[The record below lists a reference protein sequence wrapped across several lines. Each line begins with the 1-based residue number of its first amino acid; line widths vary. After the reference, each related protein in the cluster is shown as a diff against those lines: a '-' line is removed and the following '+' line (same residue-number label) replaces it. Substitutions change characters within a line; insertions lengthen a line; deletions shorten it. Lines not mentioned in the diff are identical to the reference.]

1 MLHKVRVKLPKAQY
15 GNEVTA
21 NARQMSMWGGANVN
35 KFKQP
40 ATGVSDTL
48 RPIPREEANLEAEK
62 GETAVVNDGSPI
74 PAHFKIG
81 GKRHNQGG
89 TPLNLPENSFVFS
102 DTRGMLIKDPAL
114 LTYFG
119 VPTKK
124 NKKAYTPAEIA
135 KKFEINE
142 YRKTLEDPNTD
153 NLQRRT
159 AEMMIKKNLLM
170 LGALAL
176 AQESLKGFPQ
186 GVPVIAMPYLES
198 KGISPEM
205 FLPAEPTDNAQQM
218 QEQDLMSEQGMA
230 PQEQDFEM
238 MEQEVNPE
246 EMAGMPPQ
254 EMAPSPEMMMM
265 YGGAYYNPMMMY
277 GGDPYDYMRAGGESR
292 TRARVT
298 LPVFQNGS
306 TTSTQPSNPELDD
319 TFSGQTVPYKLYK
332 QLEDDVNNYS
342 DLRAAIIAKYKDALN
357 DKKKLGKNIDPS
369 QLSKNDDEIIKNFL
383 NLQKRNYATAAYY
396 MKENKLADNNQGFVA
411 ASGKISG
418 TPNNPVKGGISNTEL
433 NEVWTKLKIAPTD
446 KNTVAS
452 EQLSFIAFNDAISN
466 VDKQNNPGLAEIIQL
481 RGYKSAATGPAGE
494 KGNVSG
500 STISI
505 ADGIAT
511 NNTTNEFGALGLQEI
526 KETPPT
532 PTPTPE
538 TEIVEEDDDVLTPPT
553 YYPKPAPTPFLQ
565 DVMGLGRAGQNYLSI
580 KEYQPWNA
588 FAAMTPY
595 PIQSG
600 RYSPEREINALAS
613 TARTM
618 GQAAA
623 FGEAPSRAANLAKF
637 QSDTARGIADT
648 LGRYNNL
655 NVTAE
660 NQEEFAKAQQMNE
673 FQKLRGASAQ
683 DTYDKTAIAEQ
694 QATAA
699 RQKALDNITKAGINM
714 TTNQAKAQVLNELYP
729 NFNIFPEAG
738 GMMAFVPGFKGFGS
752 DDGSDDF
759 DWDSAVSKGK
769 SLYPNDSDA
778 AMRYA
783 EGLLKSQRPYN
794 NSSGRS
800 SAKNDIFALF
810 GNQA

>member
-40 ATGVSDTL
+40 ATSVRDTL
-48 RPIPREEANLEAEK
+48 QPIPREDANLEAEK

-135 KKFEINE
+135 KRFEINE

-218 QEQDLMSEQGMA
+218 QEQDLMSEEGMA

-246 EMAGMPPQ
+246 EMAGLPPQ

-265 YGGAYYNPMMMY
+265 YGGSYYNPMMMY

-298 LPVFQNGS
+298 LPIFQNAGTKS
-306 TTSTQPSNPELDD
+306 AQTPDPELAN

-332 QLEDDVNNYS
+332 QLEKDVTKDS
-342 DLRAAIIAKYKDALN
+342 ELGKAIIAKYKEVLEDSKN
-357 DKKKLGKNIDPS
+357 FGGKIKKKDIEGVT
-369 QLSKNDDEIIKNFL
+369 DDQIINNFL

-396 MKENKLADNNQGFVA
+396 MKNKNLTDDVKGFKS
-411 ASGKISG
+411 ASEFIANTSDAPIRGKISNKDL
-418 TPNNPVKGGISNTEL
+418 TN
-433 NEVWTKLKIAPTD
+433 VWEELKIAPTD

-452 EQLSFIAFNDAISN
+452 EQLSFKAFNEAIAEDKKL
-466 VDKQNNPGLAEIIQL
+466 DKQKQKFPNYGGTAL
-481 RGYKSAATGPAGE
+481 GPADE
-494 KGNVSG
+494 KSNIKGSRVSV
-500 STISI
+500 

-511 NNTTNEFGALGLQEI
+511 NNTTNEFAALTLPQ
-526 KETPPT
+526 ETPPT
-532 PTPTPE
+532 TPTPE
-538 TEIVEEDDDVLTPPT
+538 TEIEEDDELVAPPT

-565 DVMGLGRAGQNYLSI
+565 DVMALGRVGQNYLSI
-580 KEYQPWNA
+580 KEDQPWNA
-588 FAAMTPY
+588 YAAMTPY
-595 PIQSG
+595 PIKFG

-637 QSDTARGIADT
+637 QADTARGIADT

-660 NQEEFAKAQQMNE
+660 NQEELAKAQQMNE
-673 FQKLRGASAQ
+673 FQKLRGAGAQ
-683 DTYDKTAIAEQ
+683 DIYDKTAIAKQ

-714 TTNQAKAQVLNELYP
+714 VTNQAKAQVLNELYP

-738 GMMAFVPGFKGFGS
+738 GMMAFVPGAKGFGS
-752 DDGSDDF
+752 DDDSDTF
-759 DWDSAVSKGK
+759 DWASAVDKGR
-769 SLYPNDSDA
+769 SLYPNDPEASI
-778 AMRYA
+778 RYA

-794 NSSGRS
+794 SSSGRT
-800 SAKNDIFALF
+800 SARNDIFSLF
-810 GNQA
+810 GNQG

>member
-246 EMAGMPPQ
+246 EMAGMQPQ
-254 EMAPSPEMMMM
+254 EMMPSQEMMMM

-277 GGDPYDYMRAGGESR
+277 GGNPYDYMRAGGESR

-298 LPVFQNGS
+298 LPVFKNGS

-342 DLRAAIIAKYKDALN
+342 ELKAAIIAKYKEAL
-357 DKKKLGKNIDPS
+357 KKQSNLGKSIDSSKLS
-369 QLSKNDDEIIKNFL
+369 QKDDEIIKNFL

-418 TPNNPVKGGISNTEL
+418 TPNNPVKGGISNKEL
-433 NEVWTKLKIAPTD
+433 NDVWTKLNISPTD

-466 VDKQNNPGLAEIIQL
+466 VDTQKDPGLAEIIQL
-481 RGYKSAATGPAGE
+481 RGYKSAATGP
-494 KGNVSG
+494 KNDPGNVSG
-500 STISI
+500 STISM

-511 NNTTNEFGALGLQEI
+511 NNTTNEFGALSLQEI
-526 KETPPT
+526 KDAPPT
-532 PTPTPE
+532 PTTPE
-538 TEIVEEDDDVLTPPT
+538 TEIVEEDDEVVTPPT

-565 DVMGLGRAGQNYLSI
+565 DVMGLGRTGQNYLSI
-580 KEYQPWNA
+580 KEDQPWNA

-673 FQKLRGASAQ
+673 FQKLRGAGAQ
-683 DTYDKTAIAEQ
+683 DIYDKTAIAKQ

-759 DWDSAVSKGK
+759 DWDSAVSKGR
-769 SLYPNDSDA
+769 SLYQNDSDA

-783 EGLLKSQRPYN
+783 EGLYKSKRPYN
-794 NSSGRS
+794 SSSGRT
-800 SAKNDIFALF
+800 SARNDIFSLF
-810 GNQA
+810 GNQG

>member
-35 KFKQP
+35 RFKQP
-40 ATGVSDTL
+40 ATSVRDTL
-48 RPIPREEANLEAEK
+48 QPIPREEANLEAEK
-62 GETAVVNDGSPI
+62 GETAVVNDGSSI

-135 KKFEINE
+135 KRFEINE

-218 QEQDLMSEQGMA
+218 QEQDLMSEEGMA

-246 EMAGMPPQ
+246 EMAGLPPQ

-265 YGGAYYNPMMMY
+265 YGGSYYNPMMMY
-277 GGDPYDYMRAGGESR
+277 GGNPYDYMRAGGESR

-298 LPVFQNGS
+298 LPIFQS
-306 TTSTQPSNPELDD
+306 TGQATQQTNDPELTN

-332 QLEDDVNNYS
+332 QLEKDVTKDS
-342 DLRAAIIAKYKDALN
+342 ALGKAIIEKYKEVLN
-357 DKKKLGKNIDPS
+357 N
-369 QLSKNDDEIIKNFL
+369 SKNFGGKIKKEDIEGVTEDDIIKNFL

-396 MKENKLADNNQGFVA
+396 MKNNNLTDNVAGFKK
-411 ASGKISG
+411 ASEFIANTPDAPIRGKISNKDL
-418 TPNNPVKGGISNTEL
+418 TA
-433 NEVWTKLKIAPTD
+433 VWEELKISPKD
-446 KNTVAS
+446 KKTVAS
-452 EQLSFIAFNDAISN
+452 EQLSFKAFNEAIAE
-466 VDKQNNPGLAEIIQL
+466 DKKLDKPSQKFPNYGGTAL
-481 RGYKSAATGPAGE
+481 GPAGE
-494 KGNVSG
+494 RSNIGSSRVSV
-500 STISI
+500 
-505 ADGIAT
+505 ADGVAT
-511 NNTTNEFGALGLQEI
+511 NNTTNEFAALILPQ
-526 KETPPT
+526 ETPQ
-532 PTPTPE
+532 
-538 TEIVEEDDDVLTPPT
+538 TEIVEEDDEVVAPPT

-565 DVMGLGRAGQNYLSI
+565 DVMGLGRVGQNYLSI
-580 KEYQPWNA
+580 KEDQPWNA
-588 FAAMTPY
+588 YAAMTPY
-595 PIQSG
+595 PIKFG

-637 QSDTARGIADT
+637 QADTARGIADT

-660 NQEEFAKAQQMNE
+660 NQEELAKAQQMNE
-673 FQKLRGASAQ
+673 FQKLRGAGAQ
-683 DTYDKTAIAEQ
+683 DIYDKTAIAKQ

-714 TTNQAKAQVLNELYP
+714 VTNQAKAQVLNELYP

-738 GMMAFVPGFKGFGS
+738 GMMAFVPGAKGFGS
-752 DDGSDDF
+752 DDDSDTF
-759 DWDSAVSKGK
+759 DWASAVDKGR

-778 AMRYA
+778 AIRYA

-794 NSSGRS
+794 SSSGRT
-800 SAKNDIFALF
+800 SARNDIFSLF
-810 GNQA
+810 GNQG